1 MKNKFFYVLPILILI
16 SSCGGGGGG
25 GSSSSDPIISI
36 NPIIDTFTSSS
47 TAISEGDSITLSW
60 TTSNTISCSGSGD
73 WSGDKSQSGT
83 ESLTL

>member
-47 TAISEGDSITLSW
+47 TAISEGDSITYPGLLLTQLAVVVVVTGVGIKVNQELS
-60 TTSNTISCSGSGD
+60 
-73 WSGDKSQSGT
+73 
-83 ESLTL
+83 L